1 MHFFSDLRHCV
12 ATHSKNSLCIIQ
24 LIRNVPSYQSQRRF
38 CIPKAISQKISFIT
52 CHAMLQRVYSLLHS
66 RRIGQK
72 KIAVLSKFTGNR
84 KRIAQKN
91 QKKIEVHGRKT
102 GFSSFPDYQENEN
115 GKWEMVRKMNV
126 FLGLDPSLI
135 LAIQT
140 LIKRSGKN

>member
-1 MHFFSDLRHCV
+1 MLR
-12 ATHSKNSLCIIQ
+12 
-24 LIRNVPSYQSQRRF
+24 
-38 CIPKAISQKISFIT
+38 
-52 CHAMLQRVYSLLHS
+52 RVYSLLHS

-140 LIKRSGKN
+140 LIKRSGKNKTGETLTKILKKYLDPQIINPKKLFFWLITRDL